1 MKEQMKERRRKQMFS
16 PDPAWPPQVK
26 EEEGW
31 RQGCTRAALRRKQF
45 GEAAVAKLRGA
56 VNSWRR
62 WHPVRGGS
70 VSAGQRGTGRHRVLL
85 LWYQTRAVGS
95 EGWSRRYNPRP
106 HGEKRKLT
114 WGVGGG

>member
-1 MKEQMKERRRKQMFS
+1 MFS

-70 VSAGQRGTGRHRVLL
+70 VSAGQGGD
-85 LWYQTRAVGS
+85 
-95 EGWSRRYNPRP
+95 
-106 HGEKRKLT
+106 RKAQGPAPLVSNQ
-114 WGVGGG
+114 GCRQ